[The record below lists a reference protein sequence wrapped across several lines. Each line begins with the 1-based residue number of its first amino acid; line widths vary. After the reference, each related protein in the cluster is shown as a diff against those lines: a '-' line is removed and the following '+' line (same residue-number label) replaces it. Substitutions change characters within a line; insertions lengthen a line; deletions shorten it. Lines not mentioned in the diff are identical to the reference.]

1 MFTMVDSEVG
11 LGSCP
16 FCAKQSFKY
25 KEGEAW
31 MFLCHSCQRNFSFS
45 KAFPDSI
52 LESKNSVAINYNS
65 VLGFCQK
72 LSTLPSDHL
81 AVKYVRGRKIPE
93 TFFDNLYFT
102 EKLGKIAKAAKKEM
116 SDGFPKLIIPFF
128 DEDNNLFGL
137 QARSLDGSS
146 LRYVTLMFEEKEKIF
161 GMERVNMEEPFFCV
175 EGPID
180 SLFLNN
186 CVAMAGTSRLESKYK
201 TLATVCLDNEP
212 RNPQTVHK
220 MAKYLEDGFKLVIWP
235 ERIKEKDINEMIL
248 KGIDVDSVVSENVFS
263 GLTGKMRLN
272 TWKKV

>member
-1 MFTMVDSEVG
+1 MFRMIDSEVG
-11 LGSCP
+11 LGACP
-16 FCAKQSFKY
+16 FCANESFKY
-25 KEGEAW
+25 KEGDVW
-31 MFLCHSCQRNFSFS
+31 MFLCHSCQRNINFL
-45 KAFPDSI
+45 KAFPDS
-52 LESKNSVAINYNS
+52 LKESKNSIAINYNS
-65 VLGFCQK
+65 VLGFCEK
-72 LSTLPSDHL
+72 LSALPSDHL
-81 AVKYVRGRKIPE
+81 AVKYVRGRKIPDA
-93 TFFDNLYFT
+93 FFDNLYFT

-186 CVAMAGTSRLESKYK
+186 CVAMAGISRLEDKYK

-235 ERIKEKDINEMIL
+235 EKIKEKDINEMVL
-248 KGIDVDSVVSENVFS
+248 KGIDVNSVVSENVFS